1 MNVASTCSADQ
12 STQTFKRGPENENSP
27 LGVVSKVSFTDTV
40 WQGVSCF
47 LFFKVIWIRVSSR
60 LDCVHLRMSKCA
72 YESRFSKRKKAIAK
86 ADALRAVTEKTK
98 PLIQS
103 LVCQKG
109 LEILQH
115 EYFKIV
121 LAEF

>member
-1 MNVASTCSADQ
+1 
-12 STQTFKRGPENENSP
+12 
-27 LGVVSKVSFTDTV
+27 
-40 WQGVSCF
+40 
-47 LFFKVIWIRVSSR
+47 
-60 LDCVHLRMSKCA
+60 MSKCA
-72 YESRFSKRKKAIAK
+72 YESRSRKRKKATAK

-98 PLIQS
+98 QLIQS

-115 EYFKIV
+115 ENFKTV

>member
-1 MNVASTCSADQ
+1 
-12 STQTFKRGPENENSP
+12 
-27 LGVVSKVSFTDTV
+27 
-40 WQGVSCF
+40 
-47 LFFKVIWIRVSSR
+47 
-60 LDCVHLRMSKCA
+60 MSKCA
-72 YESRFSKRKKAIAK
+72 YESRSSKRKKATAK

-115 EYFKIV
+115 KYFETV

>member
-1 MNVASTCSADQ
+1 
-12 STQTFKRGPENENSP
+12 
-27 LGVVSKVSFTDTV
+27 
-40 WQGVSCF
+40 
-47 LFFKVIWIRVSSR
+47 
-60 LDCVHLRMSKCA
+60 MSKCA
-72 YESRFSKRKKAIAK
+72 YESRSSKRKKATAK

-98 PLIQS
+98 PLIQF

-115 EYFKIV
+115 EYFKTV

>member
-1 MNVASTCSADQ
+1 MAKCQLFSVFQ
-12 STQTFKRGPENENSP
+12 SNLDR
-27 LGVVSKVSFTDTV
+27 
-40 WQGVSCF
+40 
-47 LFFKVIWIRVSSR
+47 WILSR
-60 LDCVHLRMSKCA
+60 RDCVNLRMSKCA
-72 YESRFSKRKKAIAK
+72 YEIRSSKRKKATAK
-86 ADALRAVTEKTK
+86 ADALRNVTEKTK

-115 EYFKIV
+115 EYFKTV